1 MKRKSKQTVTPA
13 ILVLGAVAVGAI
25 VLAQTTKPAATGP
38 AVTSKAKKSGDAPIV
53 ITSLPDARKP
63 LSFYTGAVR
72 NDLFTGTVVPEPKP
86 VVTVTK
92 PVKPV
97 VTTPTLPTA
106 PAVVDP
112 FADYAY
118 TGTVNMGGQMVA
130 LIENTKTR
138 EGQYYKQGD
147 SFLGG
152 TISEITERGV
162 SVNIAG
168 APKTLAKTDNFKLTP
183 LDKSAPFLQGQPQG
197 QPGAPGAPGA
207 PTANPQPGGPGGMAM
222 PGMGNMSPE
231 RQQRMQQFMQNM
243 TPEQR
248 QQMQNRWMNR
258 SFEGGRGGGRGNR
271 DGGGGGGERR
281 RDRGRTEG

>member
-1 MKRKSKQTVTPA
+1 MRRKPKQTITPA
-13 ILVLGAVAVGAI
+13 ILVLGAVALGAI
-25 VLAQTTKPAATGP
+25 VLAQTTGKPASTRPTNAT
-38 AVTSKAKKSGDAPIV
+38 KAKKSGDAPIV

-86 VVTVTK
+86 AIEVKPEK
-92 PVKPV
+92 PVLPLPPP
-97 VTTPTLPTA
+97 TTP
-106 PAVVDP
+106 VIVDP

-152 TISEITERGV
+152 TISEITDRGV
-162 SVNIAG
+162 SINVAG
-168 APKTLAKTDNFKLTP
+168 TPKTLAKTDNFKLTP
-183 LDKSAPFLQGQPQG
+183 LDKSAPFLQGQPQ
-197 QPGAPGAPGA
+197 PGAPGAPGA
-207 PTANPQPGGPGGMAM
+207 PGGAPAMTPGAGGPGGM